1 MIVLPHRRRAFRS
14 TGFNP
19 ADYGTPGAAKV
30 WLAARKEAYAN
41 ADPVSSA
48 TEFLNGWH
56 FTSSGSA
63 RPRFDTGV
71 LGAQPGFFFDNS
83 NDYLSGIAAASLL
96 NGVSSATFALV
107 LKSSS
112 VNQNTVFDF
121 CTATVDV
128 TRLQFDL
135 DSGWPI
141 VYARRLDADGAG
153 SAHNGAM
160 SGVTNPH
167 LFMLTL
173 NWATGRVSLWID
185 GVVFINNAAITSSG
199 STSATN
205 SAAVVLGGA
214 KNFGTVWSY
223 FSGHIGEFIAWTG
236 ALDTA
241 ARQAAELALGDLY
254 GLTITH

>member
-14 TGFNP
+14 SEVNP
-19 ADYGTPGAAKV
+19 ANYGDPGAAKI

-41 ADPVSSA
+41 TDPVSSA
-48 TEFLNGWH
+48 TEFINGWH
-56 FTSSGSA
+56 FTSSGAA

-83 NDYLSGIAAASLL
+83 NDFLSGIAAASLL

-107 LKSSS
+107 LKSVS

-121 CTATVDV
+121 GTATVDV
-128 TRLQFDL
+128 TRLQFDI
-135 DSGWPI
+135 DGGWPI
-141 VYARRLDADGAG
+141 VYARRLDADSSG
-153 SAHNGAM
+153 SANNGAM

-167 LFMLTL
+167 LFMLTM
-173 NWATGRVSLWID
+173 NWATGRISLWID

-205 SAAVVLGGA
+205 SAAVILGGA

-223 FSGHIGEFIAWTG
+223 FSGHIGEFIAWSPG
-236 ALDTA
+236 LDTA
-241 ARQAAELALGDLY
+241 ARQAFALDIGPIY
-254 GLTITH
+254 GLSITP